1 MKSER
6 LRTRAA
12 ACFVLAAVIGAAWAD
27 ELIQREI
34 SRLKLRSEALVK
46 GSRVTLADVLL
57 ATKADPR
64 LMSEISDT
72 PLLTGLTPPM
82 RTRVTHA
89 QVTEALVQAGVNMSR
104 VLIGG
109 SLSCAVELERLERER
124 PEVRP
129 GQQPGVNGAGKS
141 AGEGA
146 TLAALLNDHI
156 AAEFAS
162 LGGEPQVEFERGAE
176 SFIKLTSP
184 PFDFSIRSP
193 RSRRLGVREM
203 TVIIRRDGR
212 VQRTVRIGVSIR
224 LSRRVVVAAKA
235 LNVGTFVRRQDL
247 ELEERIF
254 DRLADAGLRDF
265 SSLIG
270 KQIKRYIPVSRQV
283 TDADVKSVDLV
294 KRSRPV
300 TVLGA
305 GGNISVRLTGVALD
319 SGDLGDSVRVRI
331 GDSRKDRR
339 VLRGVV
345 TGVGTV
351 RLEGG
356 AP

>member
-1 MKSER
+1 MKTER
-6 LRTRAA
+6 LGARAA
-12 ACFVLAAVIGAAWAD
+12 GCLVLATVISAASAD
-27 ELIQREI
+27 ELVQRDI
-34 SRLKLRSEALVK
+34 SRLKLRSEVLVR

-72 PLLTGLTPPM
+72 AVLSGLTPPM

-89 QVTEALVQAGVNMSR
+89 QVTEALAKAGVNMSR

-109 SLSCAVELERLERER
+109 SLSCAVELEPLERSR
-124 PEVRP
+124 PIVRP
-129 GQQPGVNGAGKS
+129 GGQPTVEGADRSIGT
-141 AGEGA
+141 GA
-146 TLAALLNDHI
+146 TLAALLKEHI

-176 SFIKLTSP
+176 SFIELTSP

-203 TVIIRRDGR
+203 IVIIRRDGR
-212 VQRTVRIGVSIR
+212 VQRTVRIGVRIR
-224 LSRRVVVAAKA
+224 LARRVVVAAKA
-235 LNVGTFVRRQDL
+235 LNVGKFVRRQDL
-247 ELEERIF
+247 KLEERIF
-254 DRLADAGLRDF
+254 DRLADAGLNDF

-300 TVLGA
+300 TVVGA
-305 GGNISVRLTGVALD
+305 SGNISVRLTGVALD